1 MSEDGGGIEADYD
14 EWVRKLVNWFELLIQ
29 VLRGHWQDANR
40 RDGWCGL
47 KQVFL

>member
-14 EWVRKLVNWFELLIQ
+14 EWVRKLVNCFELLIQ

-40 RDGWCGL
+40 RDGCCGL